1 MICIAEKIRQI
12 GRENLVHCVCRMQS
26 VNPDTAATTAIAN
39 RVFETIFRRVVEDH
53 GPQSMGIV
61 YGGRYTRM
69 RSRKIA
75 DVVG

>member
-1 MICIAEKIRQI
+1 
-12 GRENLVHCVCRMQS
+12 MQS